1 MLSMKRKSNTGV
13 KWLNLL
19 KLEIKN
25 KKDNM
30 KI

>member
-1 MLSMKRKSNTGV
+1 MLSMTKKSNTGV

-19 KLEIKN
+19 KLEIK
-25 KKDNM
+25 KRIDKM